1 MAELPRYRL
10 TRGSFDIVSV
20 FGSLRA
26 ASLPGP
32 VITAVLGMRG
42 IKPSAVRNQVT
53 RLTQRGLMHR
63 EKAGTAS
70 VYTLD
75 ESLQRGFST
84 LSGDADAPAFTGA
97 FHGLIVAVPESRRSL
112 RDRIVYAAQFSGYR
126 QLRPGVLIGFE
137 DAAGTLAAT
146 LVTEFEEAGGIR
158 DAHGAEGVLWERC
171 TLVPADR
178 EQARR
183 WTEIA
188 FDVRGLH
195 EEVRALEQIAARSTE
210 QSVDLA
216 TYYDGFYETSKRAM
230 FLPSLPDE
238 LTPGLDAGR
247 RVAAVMTSLVDLYA
261 QKFAAEVVGTA
272 LGQPTSRL
280 IRFLP
285 DAPWVEG
292 TAGTTTAGSPP

>member
-10 TRGSFDIVSV
+10 TRGAFDIVSV

-26 ASLPGP
+26 SSLPGP

-63 EKAGTAS
+63 EKVGTAS
-70 VYTLD
+70 VYTLA

-84 LSGDADAPAFTGA
+84 LSGDAEAPSFTGT
-97 FHGLIVAVPESRRSL
+97 FHALIVAVPESRRSL
-112 RDRIVYAAQFSGYR
+112 RDRIVYIAQFAGYR

-137 DAAGTLAAT
+137 DAAGTLAAA
-146 LVTEFEEAGGIR
+146 LATEFEEAGGTR
-158 DAHGAEGVLWERC
+158 DAHGAGGVLWERC
-171 TLVPADR
+171 TLVPTDR

-183 WTEIA
+183 WAEIA

-195 EEVRALEQIAARSTE
+195 AELRTLEQIAARSTE
-210 QSVDLA
+210 QSVDLGA
-216 TYYDGFYETSKRAM
+216 YYDGFFETSKRAM

-238 LTPGLDAGR
+238 LTPGLDARR
-247 RVAAVMTSLVDLYA
+247 RVAAVMASLVDLYA
-261 QKFAAEVVGTA
+261 EKFAAEVVGTA
-272 LGQPTSRL
+272 LSQPTSRL

-285 DAPWVEG
+285 DAPWA
-292 TAGTTTAGSPP
+292 AGLSSRAAAN